1 MPEKQFTVTGF
12 IHINIK
18 KNIYKKKKSRCEW
31 STKLNLLSL
40 SLFITESLQAI
51 FSL

>member
-18 KNIYKKKKSRCEW
+18 KIFIYIKKKADVSEAQS
-31 STKLNLLSL
+31 STY
-40 SLFITESLQAI
+40 
-51 FSL
+51 